1 MSQISYVNQIIAL
14 DYVLEKHGKWVEWEL
29 VKEIKSYRFG
39 ITKLKRLFFYFLTEQ
54 YLIPLQPGILAT
66 ICEIFSNSANAYK
79 KSPYL
84 TGFLDLGIKSN
95 KN

>member
-39 ITKLKRLFFYFLTEQ
+39 ITKLKRLFFNFLTEQ

-79 KSPYL
+79 KKAH
-84 TGFLDLGIKSN
+84 I
-95 KN
+95 